1 MMTIDVRLPDGT
13 AVVREYEKETSV
25 LKIAE
30 EMQKDQPYDLLAC
43 RIDHQ
48 THSLRTVLEDSCK
61 VELLD
66 FRSDA
71 AYRMYEAA
79 LSFIYT
85 LAVEKVYGKE
95 ALVSFENSLS
105 HGLFTTIRGVAGEIS
120 TEKIMAAM
128 AEIVAQNL
136 PFIGI
141 NMDRGEIISYLEA
154 RENTD
159 DLRLLRSAPDIHTA
173 RLYTL
178 DGRTELCFHDLV
190 PSTGYVKYYEVVR
203 YKSGFLL
210 RFPRTAAPTEMP
222 PFADDAEK
230 LYDAFAENTRWGRLA
245 GVSSAM
251 QLNETIASGNVQ
263 ELILLCEALQERKI
277 AEIASRIHNSGKRF
291 VLIAGPSSSGK
302 TTFAKRLSIQ
312 LRVLGVKPLYL
323 GTDDYF
329 KERDETPLN
338 PDGSKDFESLAAL
351 DLDLFSRQMNDL
363 LDGREVDLPLFDFQ
377 AGTKR
382 FGNRIVTIDSTQP
395 LLMEGIHALNPEMT
409 AGIDDS
415 KKFRIYISP
424 LTQLNIDPHNRISTT
439 DARMLRRIVRD
450 HQFRGWPADTTIMS
464 WDKVRA
470 GERVN
475 IFPYTK
481 EADVFFNSHLLYELP
496 VLKKYAAPLLKDIER
511 KNPAYGEARRILDF
525 LDFFAELE
533 DSSGIPNNSIMREFI
548 GGSVVV

>member
-105 HGLFTTIRGVAGEIS
+105 HGLFTTLRGVDGEIS

-251 QLNETIASGNVQ
+251 QLNETIATGNVQ

-395 LLMEGIHALNPEMT
+395 IIMEGIHALNPEMT

-496 VLKKYAAPLLKDIER
+496 VLKKYAAPLLKEIER

>member
-43 RIDHQ
+43 RIDYQ

-395 LLMEGIHALNPEMT
+395 IIMEGIHALNPEMT

-496 VLKKYAAPLLKDIER
+496 VLKKYAAPLLKEIER

>member
-43 RIDHQ
+43 RIDYQ

-395 LLMEGIHALNPEMT
+395 IIMEGIHALNPEMT

-470 GERVN
+470 GERVK

-496 VLKKYAAPLLKDIER
+496 VLKKYAAPLLKEIER

>member
-1 MMTIDVRLPDGT
+1 MMKIDVRLPDGT
-13 AVVREYEKETSV
+13 SVVKEYEKETSV

-128 AEIVAQNL
+128 ADIVAANL

-395 LLMEGIHALNPEMT
+395 IIMEGIHALNPEMT

-496 VLKKYAAPLLKDIER
+496 VLKKYAAPLLKEIER

>member
-251 QLNETIASGNVQ
+251 QLNETIATGNVQ

-395 LLMEGIHALNPEMT
+395 IIMEGIHALNPEMT

-496 VLKKYAAPLLKDIER
+496 VLKKYAAPLLKEIER

>member
-1 MMTIDVRLPDGT
+1 MMMKIDVRLPDGT
-13 AVVREYEKETSV
+13 AIEKEYEKETSV

-30 EMQKDQPYDLLAC
+30 DMQKDQPYDLLAC
-43 RIDHQ
+43 RIDHE

-71 AYRMYEAA
+71 GYRIYEAS
-79 LSFIYT
+79 LSFIYA
-85 LAVEKVYGKE
+85 LAVERVYGSDV
-95 ALVSFENSLS
+95 LVSFENSLG
-105 HGLFTTIRGVAGEIS
+105 HGLFTVIRGVAEVS
-120 TEKIMAAM
+120 TEKILQAM
-128 AEIVAQNL
+128 NEIVAENL
-136 PFIGI
+136 PFIGV

-154 RENTD
+154 REYEN

-190 PSTGYVKYYEVVR
+190 PSTGYIKYYDVMR
-203 YKSGFLL
+203 YKSGVLL
-210 RFPRTAAPTEMP
+210 RFPRIVAPTEMP
-222 PFADDAEK
+222 VFEDDAQK
-230 LYDAFAENTRWGRLA
+230 LYDAFAENRRWGRLA
-245 GVSSAM
+245 GVSSAV
-251 QLNETIASGNVQ
+251 QLNETIAGGQ
-263 ELILLCEALQERKI
+263 LQTLILLCEALQERKI
-277 AEIASRIHNSGKRF
+277 AEIASQIHSSGKRF

-329 KERDETPLN
+329 KERGETPLN

-351 DLDLFSRQMNDL
+351 DLDLFSKQMNDL
-363 LDGREVDLPLFDFQ
+363 LDGKEVDLPSFDFQ

-382 FGNRIVTIDSTQP
+382 FGSRIVRIDSTQP
-395 LLMEGIHALNPEMT
+395 IIMEGIHALNPEMT

-415 KKFRIYISP
+415 QKFRIYISP

-475 IFPYTK
+475 IFPYTQQ
-481 EADVFFNSHLLYELP
+481 ADVFFNSHLLYELP
-496 VLKKYAAPLLKDIER
+496 VLKKYAAPLLREIER

-525 LDFFAELE
+525 LDFFVELE
-533 DSSGIPNNSIMREFI
+533 DDSGIPNNSNMREFI

>member
-1 MMTIDVRLPDGT
+1 
-13 AVVREYEKETSV
+13 
-25 LKIAE
+25 
-30 EMQKDQPYDLLAC
+30 QKDQPYDLLAC

-395 LLMEGIHALNPEMT
+395 IIMEGIHALNPEMT

-496 VLKKYAAPLLKDIER
+496 VLKKYAAPLLKEIER

>member
-251 QLNETIASGNVQ
+251 QLNETIASGSVQ

-395 LLMEGIHALNPEMT
+395 IIMEGIHALNPEMT

-496 VLKKYAAPLLKDIER
+496 VLKKYAAPLLKEIER